1 MKHPNKPQPYNV
13 GINRQKRLARRA
25 DKRDRAVVVARWP
38 GTPKKAEHHQLIVQA
53 RHQAY
58 RNSPN

>member
-13 GINRQKRLARRA
+13 GINQQKRLARRA

-38 GTPKKAEHHQLIVQA
+38 GTPKKAEHHQLIVKA
-53 RHQAY
+53 RH
-58 RNSPN
+58 